1 VRREIHRQR
10 FIAGFQR
17 GPEISAAISRGR
29 EDDGGMKWSLKLGT
43 YAGIGVYL
51 HWTFA
56 LLIGWVFLSHLGAGQ
71 STGQALAGVAFIL
84 ALFGC
89 VVLHEFGHALTARR
103 YGVKTRDI
111 TLLPIGGVAR
121 LERIPERPM
130 QEFWVALAGPAVNVV
145 IAALIFVALV
155 VLGGASRL
163 LEIEWFR
170 GRFLEQLMW
179 VNLMLAAFNL
189 LPAFPMDGGR
199 VLRSFLAA
207 RIGRPRATA
216 IAANIG
222 QALAIVLGVVGF
234 FHNPFLVFIAIFVF
248 LGAQSE
254 ASQVETESVLDGL
267 QVRDA
272 MMRRF
277 RTLAAD
283 DRLDRAVEE
292 LLAGSQQDFPVLEDG
307 RVLGLLRRN
316 DLVKALAEGRRE
328 ATVGEV
334 MGPGCRPVEESAP
347 LMATLEAMS
356 AEQVPAVPVM
366 AGGTL
371 VGLLNLENIGEL
383 IMVNRALAASA
394 AAAVRRPPP
403 L

>member
-1 VRREIHRQR
+1 
-10 FIAGFQR
+10 
-17 GPEISAAISRGR
+17 
-29 EDDGGMKWSLKLGT
+29 MKWSLKLGS

-56 LLIGWVFLSHLGAGQ
+56 LLIGWVFFSHLGAGD
-71 STGQALAGVAFIL
+71 TAGQALAGVVFVL

-103 YGVKTRDI
+103 YGVGTRDI

-145 IAALIFVALV
+145 IAALLFLAL
-155 VLGGASRL
+155 LALDGANRL

-170 GRFLEQLMW
+170 GRFLAQLMW
-179 VNLMLAAFNL
+179 VNLLLAAFNL

-199 VLRSFLAA
+199 VLRSLLAA

-216 IAANIG
+216 IAANVG
-222 QALAIVLGVVGF
+222 QAMAIVLGVVGF

-248 LGAQSE
+248 LGAQAE
-254 ASQVETESVLDGL
+254 AQQVETESALAGL
-267 QVRDA
+267 RVRDA

-277 RTLAAD
+277 RTLSAED
-283 DRLDRAVEE
+283 GLDRAIEE
-292 LLAGSQQDFPVLEDG
+292 LLAGSQQDFPVVDGG
-307 RVLGLLRRN
+307 RVVGILRRN
-316 DLVKALAEGRRE
+316 QLVKALAEGRRGDR
-328 ATVGEV
+328 VGEV
-334 MGPGCRPVEESAP
+334 MGRDCEPVDESDL

-356 AEQVPAVPVM
+356 GRQIASVPVL
-366 AGGTL
+366 ADGKL

-383 IMVNRALAASA
+383 IMVNQALASRGAPA
-394 AAAVRRPPP
+394 GGGRW
-403 L
+403 